1 MASLNHVSIRDK
13 EYGWVHITPED
24 ASRLFPNETVSSSDH
39 VFICELCGQYV
50 AFTREGKKTRYF
62 CHSRGEEIKD
72 CDERA
77 EQYNHYPTIQYDGQ
91 FDFPLKLLLE
101 SETFSLSIG
110 IPQGAFQE
118 NDFSVSIK
126 GTASHFF
133 NMKERKQET
142 GITWLPLQQDISI
155 QYHIETHDKVL
166 LNWPDHIPGINPMG
180 TMFDSRGNKILHA
193 EDEVTVGNNYYL
205 ITDRCICESFP
216 DVNIVELMHCSIV
229 NSVWRVYEVQAVSF
243 SPDSARFFIL
253 YKLHLVKKPTDLHI
267 IWPMTVE
274 EGSISYHNAD
284 NLYIAY
290 NGEDQIS
297 LQLMPCS
304 AQSAQKEM
312 SGYFQVQSNEPYF
325 YENRNFLIDKT
336 GKVHTKGDLAVFA
349 WSDSPNASG
358 SDKPFNDAT
367 ELKDFPIHVFK
378 LSAKNTLQVIDNLR
392 NGVSCGSASHN
403 VMYIFCESDEGFQG
417 VLCPAQSMEERNQQY
432 FLKDSVS
439 KLPYYLLKSSDIL
452 SIYELKNLFG
462 NEKCVFLKAL
472 VPGTPISY
480 LPTRETSAI
489 VKDVILKNRFLT
501 WNSFRNFTSNA
512 EGSHKYTQK
521 ELRVFKECLAQV
533 QCKTVQE
540 ELAAELGCTVSE
552 ATTYIENFIENANSY
567 LEGDEVDT
575 QLLSRLVMAN
585 DELREK
591 YTALVEEKWKTD
603 AAEKINI
610 AAQKV
615 EELEAQCKEKANTLK
630 SLNSD
635 IEDRRDK
642 LQELQ
647 NEVAQNKI
655 LARESYSMVQEKIAT
670 AKHDV
675 SSFLA
680 DMACYFPNSTVI
692 ANSSASTSGDYVNA
706 IRLLFLS
713 V

>member
-1 MASLNHVSIRDK
+1 M
-13 EYGWVHITPED
+13 
-24 ASRLFPNETVSSSDH
+24 
-39 VFICELCGQYV
+39 
-50 AFTREGKKTRYF
+50 
-62 CHSRGEEIKD
+62 
-72 CDERA
+72 
-77 EQYNHYPTIQYDGQ
+77 
-91 FDFPLKLLLE
+91 
-101 SETFSLSIG
+101 
-110 IPQGAFQE
+110 
-118 NDFSVSIK
+118 
-126 GTASHFF
+126 
-133 NMKERKQET
+133 
-142 GITWLPLQQDISI
+142 
-155 QYHIETHDKVL
+155 
-166 LNWPDHIPGINPMG
+166 
-180 TMFDSRGNKILHA
+180 
-193 EDEVTVGNNYYL
+193 DEVNKSGPYY
-205 ITDRCICESFP
+205 E
-216 DVNIVELMHCSIV
+216 
-229 NSVWRVYEVQAVSF
+229 AVSLCYF
-243 SPDSARFFIL
+243 NGNDSGWSWTR
-253 YKLHLVKKPTDLHI
+253 V
-267 IWPMTVE
+267 
-274 EGSISYHNAD
+274 AD
-284 NLYIAY
+284 IE
-290 NGEDQIS
+290 NGELTTFLYNPD
-297 LQLMPCS
+297 
-304 AQSAQKEM
+304 
-312 SGYFQVQSNEPYF
+312 EPYF

-439 KLPYYLLKSSDIL
+439 KLPYYLLKFSDIL

-692 ANSSASTSGDYVNA
+692 ANSSASTSGDYVNGA
-706 IRLLFLS
+706 ALESDKVETFDSWESLVDELRSNLGCVGVAQEYERSLAAFLYATHHVRMPLLLAGYIGEEIGQALS
-713 V
+713 VSVFGKYADILTCSGNGNLSMIHDAFSGEGILLIRNPFCGDWLNALLQETKASHKHIIFCHPYTEDLTIEPQSLFNYMLPVFTDQITDSAPNMEDMIGARLKQGEDDFEPAFGRIVSNNVFSELGISKILQNKMQSLFASTQSITKVKEDSLIYRCILTSYAASAEKGEQLCRAIKGRTDLSQDIKKFIFRYFNYEEE

>member
-1 MASLNHVSIRDK
+1 M
-13 EYGWVHITPED
+13 
-24 ASRLFPNETVSSSDH
+24 
-39 VFICELCGQYV
+39 
-50 AFTREGKKTRYF
+50 
-62 CHSRGEEIKD
+62 
-72 CDERA
+72 
-77 EQYNHYPTIQYDGQ
+77 
-91 FDFPLKLLLE
+91 
-101 SETFSLSIG
+101 
-110 IPQGAFQE
+110 
-118 NDFSVSIK
+118 
-126 GTASHFF
+126 
-133 NMKERKQET
+133 
-142 GITWLPLQQDISI
+142 
-155 QYHIETHDKVL
+155 
-166 LNWPDHIPGINPMG
+166 
-180 TMFDSRGNKILHA
+180 
-193 EDEVTVGNNYYL
+193 DEVNKSGPYY
-205 ITDRCICESFP
+205 E
-216 DVNIVELMHCSIV
+216 
-229 NSVWRVYEVQAVSF
+229 AVSLCYF
-243 SPDSARFFIL
+243 NGNDSGWSWTR
-253 YKLHLVKKPTDLHI
+253 V
-267 IWPMTVE
+267 
-274 EGSISYHNAD
+274 AD
-284 NLYIAY
+284 IE
-290 NGEDQIS
+290 NGELTTFLYNPD
-297 LQLMPCS
+297 
-304 AQSAQKEM
+304 
-312 SGYFQVQSNEPYF
+312 EPYF

-603 AAEKINI
+603 ASEKINI

-615 EELEAQCKEKANTLK
+615 EKLENQCKKEANTLK

-642 LQELQ
+642 LRELQ
-647 NEVAQNKI
+647 DEVAQNKI

-692 ANSSASTSGDYVNA
+692 ANSSASTSGDYVNGA
-706 IRLLFLS
+706 ALESDKVETFDSWESLVDELRSNLGCVGVAQEYERSLAAFLYATHHVRMPLLLAGYIGEEIGQALS
-713 V
+713 VSVFGKYADILTCSGNGNLSMIHDAFSGEGILLIRNPFCGDWLNALLQETKASHKHIIFCHPYTEDLTIEPQSLFNYMLPVFTDQITDSAPNMEDMIGARLKQGEDDFEPAFGRIVSNNVFSELGISKILQNKMQSLFASTQSITKVKEDSLIYRCILTSYAASAEKGEQLCRAIKGRTDLSQDIKKFIFRYFNYEEE

>member
-312 SGYFQVQSNEPYF
+312 SGYFQVQSN
-325 YENRNFLIDKT
+325 
-336 GKVHTKGDLAVFA
+336 
-349 WSDSPNASG
+349 
-358 SDKPFNDAT
+358 
-367 ELKDFPIHVFK
+367 
-378 LSAKNTLQVIDNLR
+378 
-392 NGVSCGSASHN
+392 
-403 VMYIFCESDEGFQG
+403 GFQQWLHLNG
-417 VLCPAQSMEERNQQY
+417 IMV
-432 FLKDSVS
+432 
-439 KLPYYLLKSSDIL
+439 
-452 SIYELKNLFG
+452 
-462 NEKCVFLKAL
+462 NE
-472 VPGTPISY
+472 
-480 LPTRETSAI
+480 
-489 VKDVILKNRFLT
+489 
-501 WNSFRNFTSNA
+501 
-512 EGSHKYTQK
+512 
-521 ELRVFKECLAQV
+521 
-533 QCKTVQE
+533 
-540 ELAAELGCTVSE
+540 
-552 ATTYIENFIENANSY
+552 
-567 LEGDEVDT
+567 
-575 QLLSRLVMAN
+575 
-585 DELREK
+585 
-591 YTALVEEKWKTD
+591 
-603 AAEKINI
+603 I
-610 AAQKV
+610 AAI
-615 EELEAQCKEKANTLK
+615 T
-630 SLNSD
+630 
-635 IEDRRDK
+635 
-642 LQELQ
+642 
-647 NEVAQNKI
+647 
-655 LARESYSMVQEKIAT
+655 
-670 AKHDV
+670 
-675 SSFLA
+675 
-680 DMACYFPNSTVI
+680 
-692 ANSSASTSGDYVNA
+692 
-706 IRLLFLS
+706 
-713 V
+713 

>member
-1 MASLNHVSIRDK
+1 M
-13 EYGWVHITPED
+13 
-24 ASRLFPNETVSSSDH
+24 
-39 VFICELCGQYV
+39 
-50 AFTREGKKTRYF
+50 
-62 CHSRGEEIKD
+62 
-72 CDERA
+72 
-77 EQYNHYPTIQYDGQ
+77 
-91 FDFPLKLLLE
+91 
-101 SETFSLSIG
+101 
-110 IPQGAFQE
+110 
-118 NDFSVSIK
+118 
-126 GTASHFF
+126 
-133 NMKERKQET
+133 
-142 GITWLPLQQDISI
+142 
-155 QYHIETHDKVL
+155 
-166 LNWPDHIPGINPMG
+166 
-180 TMFDSRGNKILHA
+180 
-193 EDEVTVGNNYYL
+193 DEVNKSGPYY
-205 ITDRCICESFP
+205 E
-216 DVNIVELMHCSIV
+216 
-229 NSVWRVYEVQAVSF
+229 AVSLCYF
-243 SPDSARFFIL
+243 NGNDSGWSWTR
-253 YKLHLVKKPTDLHI
+253 V
-267 IWPMTVE
+267 
-274 EGSISYHNAD
+274 AD
-284 NLYIAY
+284 IK
-290 NGEDQIS
+290 NGELTTFLYNPD
-297 LQLMPCS
+297 
-304 AQSAQKEM
+304 
-312 SGYFQVQSNEPYF
+312 EPYF

-392 NGVSCGSASHN
+392 NGVSCGSTSHD
-403 VMYIFCESDEGFQG
+403 VMYIFCESDEGLQG

-452 SIYELKNLFG
+452 SISDLKNPFG
-462 NEKCVFLKAL
+462 NEKYVFLKAL

-489 VKDVILKNRFLT
+489 IKDVILKNRFLT

-603 AAEKINI
+603 ASEKINI

-615 EELEAQCKEKANTLK
+615 EKLENQCKKEANTLK

-642 LQELQ
+642 LRELQ
-647 NEVAQNKI
+647 DEVAQNKI

-692 ANSSASTSGDYVNA
+692 ANSSASTSGDYVNGA
-706 IRLLFLS
+706 ALESDKVETFDSWESLVDELRSNLGCVGVAQEYERSLAAFLYATHHVRMPLLLAGYIGEEIGQALS
-713 V
+713 VSVFGKYADILTCSGNGNLSMIHDAFSGEGILLIRNPFCGDWLNALLQETKASHKHIIFCHPYTEDLTIEPQSLFNYMLPVFTDQITDSAPNMEDMIGARLKQGEDDFEPAFGRIVSNNVFSELGISKILQNKMQSLFASTQSITKVKEDSLIYRCILTSYAASAEKGEQLCRAIKGRTDLSQDIKKFIFRYFNYEEE

>member
-1 MASLNHVSIRDK
+1 M
-13 EYGWVHITPED
+13 
-24 ASRLFPNETVSSSDH
+24 
-39 VFICELCGQYV
+39 
-50 AFTREGKKTRYF
+50 
-62 CHSRGEEIKD
+62 
-72 CDERA
+72 
-77 EQYNHYPTIQYDGQ
+77 
-91 FDFPLKLLLE
+91 
-101 SETFSLSIG
+101 
-110 IPQGAFQE
+110 
-118 NDFSVSIK
+118 
-126 GTASHFF
+126 
-133 NMKERKQET
+133 
-142 GITWLPLQQDISI
+142 
-155 QYHIETHDKVL
+155 
-166 LNWPDHIPGINPMG
+166 
-180 TMFDSRGNKILHA
+180 
-193 EDEVTVGNNYYL
+193 DEVNKSGPYY
-205 ITDRCICESFP
+205 E
-216 DVNIVELMHCSIV
+216 
-229 NSVWRVYEVQAVSF
+229 AVSLCYF
-243 SPDSARFFIL
+243 NGNDSGWSWTR
-253 YKLHLVKKPTDLHI
+253 V
-267 IWPMTVE
+267 
-274 EGSISYHNAD
+274 AD
-284 NLYIAY
+284 IK
-290 NGEDQIS
+290 NGELTTFLYNPD
-297 LQLMPCS
+297 
-304 AQSAQKEM
+304 
-312 SGYFQVQSNEPYF
+312 EPYF

-392 NGVSCGSASHN
+392 NGVSCGSTSHD
-403 VMYIFCESDEGFQG
+403 VMYIFCESDEGLQG

-452 SIYELKNLFG
+452 SISDLKNPFG
-462 NEKCVFLKAL
+462 NEKYVFLKAL

-489 VKDVILKNRFLT
+489 IKDVILKNRFLT

-603 AAEKINI
+603 ASEKINI

-615 EELEAQCKEKANTLK
+615 EKLENQCKKEANTLK

-642 LQELQ
+642 LRELQ
-647 NEVAQNKI
+647 DEVAQNKI

-692 ANSSASTSGDYVNA
+692 ANSSASTSGDYVNGA
-706 IRLLFLS
+706 ALESDKVETFDSWESLVDELRSNLGCVGVAQEYERSLAAFLYATHHVRMPLLLAGYIGEEIGQALS
-713 V
+713 VSVFGKYADILTCSGNGNLSMIHDAFSGEGILLIRNPFCGDWLNALLQETKASHKHIIFCHPYTEDLTIEPQSLFNYMLPVFTDQITDSAPNMEDMIGARLKQGEDDFEPAFGRIVSNNVFSELGISKILQNKMQSLFASTQSITKVKEDSLIYRCILTSYAASAEKGEQLCRAIKGRTDLSQDIKKFIFCYFNYEEE

>member
-1 MASLNHVSIRDK
+1 M
-13 EYGWVHITPED
+13 
-24 ASRLFPNETVSSSDH
+24 
-39 VFICELCGQYV
+39 
-50 AFTREGKKTRYF
+50 
-62 CHSRGEEIKD
+62 
-72 CDERA
+72 
-77 EQYNHYPTIQYDGQ
+77 
-91 FDFPLKLLLE
+91 
-101 SETFSLSIG
+101 
-110 IPQGAFQE
+110 
-118 NDFSVSIK
+118 
-126 GTASHFF
+126 
-133 NMKERKQET
+133 
-142 GITWLPLQQDISI
+142 
-155 QYHIETHDKVL
+155 
-166 LNWPDHIPGINPMG
+166 
-180 TMFDSRGNKILHA
+180 
-193 EDEVTVGNNYYL
+193 DEVNKSGPYY
-205 ITDRCICESFP
+205 E
-216 DVNIVELMHCSIV
+216 
-229 NSVWRVYEVQAVSF
+229 AVSLCYF
-243 SPDSARFFIL
+243 NGNDSGWSWTR
-253 YKLHLVKKPTDLHI
+253 V
-267 IWPMTVE
+267 
-274 EGSISYHNAD
+274 AD
-284 NLYIAY
+284 IE
-290 NGEDQIS
+290 NGELTTFLYNPD
-297 LQLMPCS
+297 
-304 AQSAQKEM
+304 
-312 SGYFQVQSNEPYF
+312 EPYF

-392 NGVSCGSASHN
+392 NGVSCGNASHN

-692 ANSSASTSGDYVNA
+692 ANSSASTSGDYVNGA
-706 IRLLFLS
+706 ALESDKVETFDSWESLVDELRSNLGCVGVAQEYERSLAAFLYATHHVRMPLLLAGYIGEEIGQALS
-713 V
+713 VSVFGKYADILTCSGNGNLSMIHDAFSGEGILLIRNPFCGDWLNALLQETKASHKHIIFCHPYTEDLTIEPQSLFNYMLPVFTDQITDSAPNMEDMIGARLKQGEDDFEPAFGRIVSNNVFSELGISKILQNKMQSLFASTQSITKVKEDSLIYRCILTSYAASAEKGEQLCRAIKGRTDLSQDIKKFIFRYFNYEEE

>member
-1 MASLNHVSIRDK
+1 M
-13 EYGWVHITPED
+13 
-24 ASRLFPNETVSSSDH
+24 
-39 VFICELCGQYV
+39 
-50 AFTREGKKTRYF
+50 
-62 CHSRGEEIKD
+62 
-72 CDERA
+72 
-77 EQYNHYPTIQYDGQ
+77 
-91 FDFPLKLLLE
+91 
-101 SETFSLSIG
+101 
-110 IPQGAFQE
+110 
-118 NDFSVSIK
+118 
-126 GTASHFF
+126 
-133 NMKERKQET
+133 
-142 GITWLPLQQDISI
+142 
-155 QYHIETHDKVL
+155 
-166 LNWPDHIPGINPMG
+166 
-180 TMFDSRGNKILHA
+180 
-193 EDEVTVGNNYYL
+193 DEVNKSGPYY
-205 ITDRCICESFP
+205 E
-216 DVNIVELMHCSIV
+216 
-229 NSVWRVYEVQAVSF
+229 AVSLCYF
-243 SPDSARFFIL
+243 NGNDSGWSWTR
-253 YKLHLVKKPTDLHI
+253 V
-267 IWPMTVE
+267 
-274 EGSISYHNAD
+274 AD
-284 NLYIAY
+284 IK
-290 NGEDQIS
+290 NGELTTFLYNPD
-297 LQLMPCS
+297 
-304 AQSAQKEM
+304 
-312 SGYFQVQSNEPYF
+312 EPYF

-392 NGVSCGSASHN
+392 NGVSCGSTSHD
-403 VMYIFCESDEGFQG
+403 VMYIFCESDEGLQG

-452 SIYELKNLFG
+452 SISDLKNLFG
-462 NEKCVFLKAL
+462 NEKYVFLKAL

-489 VKDVILKNRFLT
+489 IKDVILKNRFLT

-610 AAQKV
+610 AAQRV
-615 EELEAQCKEKANTLK
+615 EELEAQCKEKANTFET
-630 SLNSD
+630 LNSD
-635 IEDRRDK
+635 IEKNRSI

-647 NEVAQNKI
+647 GEVARNTT
-655 LARESYSMVQEKIAT
+655 LAQKSYSIVQEKIAT
-670 AKHDV
+670 AKNDV
-675 SSFLA
+675 SHFLA
-680 DMACYFPNSTVI
+680 EMACYLPNATTLT
-692 ANSSASTSGDYVNA
+692 NSAESTSGDYVNGTA
-706 IRLLFLS
+706 LESDKVKTFDNWESLVDELRSNLGYVGVAQEYENSLAAFLYTAHRVRMPLLLAGYTCEEIGQALS
-713 V
+713 VSVFGKYADILTCSSDCNLSMIHDAFSGEGILLIRNPFCGDWLNALLQETKTSHKQIIFCHPYTEDLAIEPQSLFNYMLPIFTDQITDSAPVMEDMIGAMLKPGEDDFEPAFERIVSDNVFSELGISKILQNKMQSLFASTQSITKVKEDSLIYRCILTSYAASAEKGEQLCHAIKGHIDPSQDIKKFIFRYFNYEEE

>member
-1 MASLNHVSIRDK
+1 M
-13 EYGWVHITPED
+13 
-24 ASRLFPNETVSSSDH
+24 
-39 VFICELCGQYV
+39 
-50 AFTREGKKTRYF
+50 
-62 CHSRGEEIKD
+62 
-72 CDERA
+72 
-77 EQYNHYPTIQYDGQ
+77 
-91 FDFPLKLLLE
+91 
-101 SETFSLSIG
+101 
-110 IPQGAFQE
+110 
-118 NDFSVSIK
+118 
-126 GTASHFF
+126 
-133 NMKERKQET
+133 
-142 GITWLPLQQDISI
+142 
-155 QYHIETHDKVL
+155 
-166 LNWPDHIPGINPMG
+166 
-180 TMFDSRGNKILHA
+180 
-193 EDEVTVGNNYYL
+193 DEVNKSGPYY
-205 ITDRCICESFP
+205 E
-216 DVNIVELMHCSIV
+216 
-229 NSVWRVYEVQAVSF
+229 AVSLCCF
-243 SPDSARFFIL
+243 NGNDSGWSWTR
-253 YKLHLVKKPTDLHI
+253 V
-267 IWPMTVE
+267 
-274 EGSISYHNAD
+274 AD
-284 NLYIAY
+284 IE
-290 NGEDQIS
+290 NGELTTFFYNPD
-297 LQLMPCS
+297 
-304 AQSAQKEM
+304 
-312 SGYFQVQSNEPYF
+312 EPYF

-378 LSAKNTLQVIDNLR
+378 LSAKSTLQVIDNLR
-392 NGVSCGSASHN
+392 NGVSCGSTSHD

-417 VLCPAQSMEERNQQY
+417 ILCPAQSMEERNQQY

-462 NEKCVFLKAL
+462 NEKYVFLKAL

-489 VKDVILKNRFLT
+489 IKDVILKNRFLT

-567 LEGDEVDT
+567 LDGDEVDT

-615 EELEAQCKEKANTLK
+615 EELEAQCKEKANTLET
-630 SLNSD
+630 LNSD
-635 IEDRRDK
+635 IGKNRSI

-647 NEVAQNKI
+647 DEVARNTT
-655 LARESYSMVQEKIAT
+655 LAQESYSIVQEKIAT
-670 AKHDV
+670 AKNDV
-675 SSFLA
+675 SHFLA
-680 DMACYFPNSTVI
+680 EMACYLPTSSVS
-692 ANSSASTSGDYVNA
+692 ACNSSSSNGYYFIGNEPQPEITNIYDDWKSLVGELKDNLNSAGIAQEYQYKFSAFLYTVYRENIPILLAGYASEEIGQAISLSIFAKYADVLTCTGKCDLQIVSNA
-706 IRLLFLS
+706 FKGEGVLIIQNPFCETWLNALIQATKTTNKLVIFIHPYTEDLIIEPQSLFNYILPVLHRLTRAHSPLS
-713 V
+713 CAMDK

>member
-1 MASLNHVSIRDK
+1 M
-13 EYGWVHITPED
+13 
-24 ASRLFPNETVSSSDH
+24 
-39 VFICELCGQYV
+39 
-50 AFTREGKKTRYF
+50 
-62 CHSRGEEIKD
+62 
-72 CDERA
+72 
-77 EQYNHYPTIQYDGQ
+77 
-91 FDFPLKLLLE
+91 
-101 SETFSLSIG
+101 
-110 IPQGAFQE
+110 
-118 NDFSVSIK
+118 
-126 GTASHFF
+126 
-133 NMKERKQET
+133 
-142 GITWLPLQQDISI
+142 
-155 QYHIETHDKVL
+155 
-166 LNWPDHIPGINPMG
+166 
-180 TMFDSRGNKILHA
+180 
-193 EDEVTVGNNYYL
+193 DEVNKSVPYY
-205 ITDRCICESFP
+205 E
-216 DVNIVELMHCSIV
+216 
-229 NSVWRVYEVQAVSF
+229 AVSLCYF
-243 SPDSARFFIL
+243 NGNDSGWSWTR
-253 YKLHLVKKPTDLHI
+253 V
-267 IWPMTVE
+267 
-274 EGSISYHNAD
+274 AD
-284 NLYIAY
+284 IK
-290 NGEDQIS
+290 NGELTTFLYNPD
-297 LQLMPCS
+297 
-304 AQSAQKEM
+304 
-312 SGYFQVQSNEPYF
+312 EPYF

-392 NGVSCGSASHN
+392 NGVSCGSTSHD
-403 VMYIFCESDEGFQG
+403 VMYIFCESDEGLQG

-452 SIYELKNLFG
+452 SISDLKNPFG
-462 NEKCVFLKAL
+462 NEKYVFLKAL

-489 VKDVILKNRFLT
+489 IKDVILKNRFLT

-603 AAEKINI
+603 ASEKINI

-615 EELEAQCKEKANTLK
+615 EKLENQCKKEANTLK

-642 LQELQ
+642 LRELQ
-647 NEVAQNKI
+647 DEVAQNKI

-692 ANSSASTSGDYVNA
+692 ANSSASTSGDYVNGA
-706 IRLLFLS
+706 ALESDKVETFDSWESLVDELRSNLGCVGVAQEYERSLAAFLYATHHVRMPLLLAGYIGEEIGQALS
-713 V
+713 VSVFGKYADILTCSGNGNLSMIHDAFSGEGILLIRNPFCGDWLNALLQETKASHKHIIFCHPYTEDLTIEPQSLFNYMLPVFTDQITDSAPNMEDMIGARLKQGEDDFEPAFGRIVSNNVFSELGISKILQNKMQSLFASTQSITKVKEDSLIYRCILTSYAASAEKGEQLCRAIKGRTDLSQDIKKFIFRYFNYEEE

>member
-1 MASLNHVSIRDK
+1 M
-13 EYGWVHITPED
+13 
-24 ASRLFPNETVSSSDH
+24 
-39 VFICELCGQYV
+39 
-50 AFTREGKKTRYF
+50 
-62 CHSRGEEIKD
+62 
-72 CDERA
+72 
-77 EQYNHYPTIQYDGQ
+77 
-91 FDFPLKLLLE
+91 
-101 SETFSLSIG
+101 
-110 IPQGAFQE
+110 
-118 NDFSVSIK
+118 
-126 GTASHFF
+126 
-133 NMKERKQET
+133 
-142 GITWLPLQQDISI
+142 
-155 QYHIETHDKVL
+155 
-166 LNWPDHIPGINPMG
+166 NWPDHIPGINPMG

-312 SGYFQVQSNEPYF
+312 SGYFQVQSN
-325 YENRNFLIDKT
+325 
-336 GKVHTKGDLAVFA
+336 
-349 WSDSPNASG
+349 
-358 SDKPFNDAT
+358 
-367 ELKDFPIHVFK
+367 
-378 LSAKNTLQVIDNLR
+378 
-392 NGVSCGSASHN
+392 
-403 VMYIFCESDEGFQG
+403 GFQQMVAFKWHNGQRNCSNHLMVWKNPFARTATIPDVAIFDKNEELLQEEIYHQLPPRNQITILARYDG
-417 VLCPAQSMEERNQQY
+417 VLTLKFKDKIKLIHQIKGGER
-432 FLKDSVS
+432 FSLDV
-439 KLPYYLLKSSDIL
+439 
-452 SIYELKNLFG
+452 
-462 NEKCVFLKAL
+462 
-472 VPGTPISY
+472 
-480 LPTRETSAI
+480 AI
-489 VKDVILKNRFLT
+489 
-501 WNSFRNFTSNA
+501 
-512 EGSHKYTQK
+512 
-521 ELRVFKECLAQV
+521 
-533 QCKTVQE
+533 
-540 ELAAELGCTVSE
+540 
-552 ATTYIENFIENANSY
+552 
-567 LEGDEVDT
+567 
-575 QLLSRLVMAN
+575 
-585 DELREK
+585 
-591 YTALVEEKWKTD
+591 VEEKWKTD

-692 ANSSASTSGDYVNA
+692 ANSSVTTCGDYVHGTALESDKVETFDSWESLVDELRGNLGCVGVA
-706 IRLLFLS
+706 QEYENSFAAFLYATHRVRMPLLLAGYVCEEIGQALS
-713 V
+713 VSVFGKYADILTCSGNCNLSMIHDAFSGEGILLIRNPFCGDWLNALLQETKTSHKQIIFCHPYAEDLAIEPQSLFNYMLPIFTDQITDSAPVMEDMIGAMLKPGEDDFEPAFERIVSNNVFSELGISKILQNKMQSLFASTQSITKVKEDSLIYRCILTSYAASAEKGEQLCRAIKGRIDLSQDIKKFIFRYFNYEEE

>member
-1 MASLNHVSIRDK
+1 M
-13 EYGWVHITPED
+13 
-24 ASRLFPNETVSSSDH
+24 
-39 VFICELCGQYV
+39 
-50 AFTREGKKTRYF
+50 
-62 CHSRGEEIKD
+62 
-72 CDERA
+72 
-77 EQYNHYPTIQYDGQ
+77 
-91 FDFPLKLLLE
+91 
-101 SETFSLSIG
+101 
-110 IPQGAFQE
+110 
-118 NDFSVSIK
+118 
-126 GTASHFF
+126 
-133 NMKERKQET
+133 
-142 GITWLPLQQDISI
+142 
-155 QYHIETHDKVL
+155 
-166 LNWPDHIPGINPMG
+166 
-180 TMFDSRGNKILHA
+180 
-193 EDEVTVGNNYYL
+193 DEVNKSGPYY
-205 ITDRCICESFP
+205 E
-216 DVNIVELMHCSIV
+216 
-229 NSVWRVYEVQAVSF
+229 AVSLCYF
-243 SPDSARFFIL
+243 NGNDSGWSWTR
-253 YKLHLVKKPTDLHI
+253 V
-267 IWPMTVE
+267 
-274 EGSISYHNAD
+274 AD
-284 NLYIAY
+284 IE
-290 NGEDQIS
+290 NGELTTFLYNPD
-297 LQLMPCS
+297 
-304 AQSAQKEM
+304 
-312 SGYFQVQSNEPYF
+312 EPYF

-392 NGVSCGSASHN
+392 NGVSCGSASHD

-610 AAQKV
+610 V
-615 EELEAQCKEKANTLK
+615 
-630 SLNSD
+630 
-635 IEDRRDK
+635 
-642 LQELQ
+642 
-647 NEVAQNKI
+647 
-655 LARESYSMVQEKIAT
+655 
-670 AKHDV
+670 
-675 SSFLA
+675 
-680 DMACYFPNSTVI
+680 PW
-692 ANSSASTSGDYVNA
+692 VNF
-706 IRLLFLS
+706 R
-713 V
+713 

>member
-1 MASLNHVSIRDK
+1 M
-13 EYGWVHITPED
+13 
-24 ASRLFPNETVSSSDH
+24 
-39 VFICELCGQYV
+39 
-50 AFTREGKKTRYF
+50 
-62 CHSRGEEIKD
+62 
-72 CDERA
+72 
-77 EQYNHYPTIQYDGQ
+77 
-91 FDFPLKLLLE
+91 
-101 SETFSLSIG
+101 
-110 IPQGAFQE
+110 
-118 NDFSVSIK
+118 
-126 GTASHFF
+126 
-133 NMKERKQET
+133 
-142 GITWLPLQQDISI
+142 
-155 QYHIETHDKVL
+155 
-166 LNWPDHIPGINPMG
+166 
-180 TMFDSRGNKILHA
+180 
-193 EDEVTVGNNYYL
+193 DEVNKSGPYY
-205 ITDRCICESFP
+205 E
-216 DVNIVELMHCSIV
+216 
-229 NSVWRVYEVQAVSF
+229 AVSLCYF
-243 SPDSARFFIL
+243 NGNDSGWSWTR
-253 YKLHLVKKPTDLHI
+253 V
-267 IWPMTVE
+267 
-274 EGSISYHNAD
+274 AD
-284 NLYIAY
+284 IK
-290 NGEDQIS
+290 NGELTTFLYNPD
-297 LQLMPCS
+297 
-304 AQSAQKEM
+304 
-312 SGYFQVQSNEPYF
+312 EPYF

-392 NGVSCGSASHN
+392 NGVSCGSTSHD
-403 VMYIFCESDEGFQG
+403 VMYIFCESDEGLQG

-452 SIYELKNLFG
+452 SISDLKNPFG
-462 NEKCVFLKAL
+462 NEKYVFLKAL

-489 VKDVILKNRFLT
+489 IKDVILKNRFLT

-552 ATTYIENFIENANSY
+552 ATTYIDNFIENANSY

-603 AAEKINI
+603 ASEKINI

-615 EELEAQCKEKANTLK
+615 EKLENQCKKEANTLK

-642 LQELQ
+642 LRELQ
-647 NEVAQNKI
+647 DEVAQNKI

-692 ANSSASTSGDYVNA
+692 ANSSASTSGDYVNGA
-706 IRLLFLS
+706 ALESDKVETFDSWESLVDELRSNLGCVGVAQEYERSLAAFLYATHHVRMPLLLAGYIGEEIGQALS
-713 V
+713 VSVFGKYADILTCSGNGNLSMIHDAFSGEGILLIRNPFCGDWLNALLQETKASHKHIIFCHPYTEDLTIEPQSLFNYMLPVFTDQITDSAPNMEDMIGARLKQGEDDFEPAFGRIVSNNVFSELGISKILQNKMQSLFASTQSITKVKEDSLIYRCILTSYAASAEKGEQLCRAIKGRTDLSQDIKKFIFRYFNYEEE